1 MPPRILSRSQHTL
14 SRKQIDPDP
23 LRVLY
28 RLKSAG
34 FKGYLVGGGVR
45 DLLLDRRPKDFD
57 IGTDASPQQVKK
69 LFRNCFIIGRRFRLC
84 HVRFGM
90 KVVEVATF
98 RKKAEPEQGD
108 TIVRRDN
115 TFGTPEEDAFRRD
128 FTINALFY
136 DIADFSIIDY
146 TGGIEDLEAK
156 RVRVIGDPDE
166 RFREDPVRMMRAVA
180 IACRLGFRIDREGQE
195 AIRARRGE
203 IVKSSHVRILDEIYK
218 ILRQGA
224 ARPTFEQLY
233 ATGLLAYIFPEAHK
247 ALSRGETHLLDTL
260 GTLDEYRKRTGTELA
275 LSNAILIAHLLP
287 PLGIPLSSG
296 LRAAAR
302 KRPYVAADGP
312 RDFEGDPE
320 EPIREEPGEEQ
331 SDGTDVVA
339 EMVEL
344 DDDADLGHGP
354 DLAHGETAI
363 SLPFA
368 RRDIERL
375 SLLAAVGSKL
385 HRTDLPPNTERNLAR
400 KPYFE
405 EALLLS
411 EIHGL
416 EPEFLEHWRG
426 VTRLAPPV
434 AESANRE
441 VLVEGAPRREPV
453 PGAPAV
459 SGDGPDSPDPR
470 RFPRRRSRRRP
481 GRSRGPGG

>member
-1 MPPRILSRSQHTL
+1 MQPRILSRSQHTL

-28 RLKSAG
+28 RLRSSG
-34 FKGYLVGGGVR
+34 FKGFLVGGGVR
-45 DLLLDRRPKDFD
+45 DLLLGRKPKDFD

-84 HVRFGM
+84 HVRFGN

-98 RKKAEPEQGD
+98 RKKAEPEEGD
-108 TIVRRDN
+108 TIVKRDN

-136 DIADFSIIDY
+136 DIADFSIIDF

-180 IACRLGFRIDREGQE
+180 IACRLGFRVDREAQE

-218 ILRQGA
+218 ILRQGS
-224 ARPTFEQLY
+224 ARVTFEQLH

-247 ALSRGETHLLDTL
+247 ALSRGEVGLLDTL
-260 GTLDEYRKRTGTELA
+260 GTLDEYRNRTGSDAA

-296 LRAAAR
+296 LRATAR
-302 KRPYVAADGP
+302 RRPYVDVDGP
-312 RDFEGDPE
+312 RDFQEEIEEPPPE
-320 EPIREEPGEEQ
+320 EAPEGQVDE
-331 SDGTDVVA
+331 TDVVA

-344 DDDADLGHGP
+344 DEEADLGHSP
-354 DLAHGETAI
+354 NVAHGETPI

-375 SLLAAVGSKL
+375 GLLAAVGSKL
-385 HRTDLPPNTERNLAR
+385 HRIDLPPSTERNLSR
-400 KPYFE
+400 KLYFQ
-405 EALLLS
+405 EALLLA

-416 EPEFLEHWRG
+416 DPAVVEHWR
-426 VTRLAPPV
+426 VV
-434 AESANRE
+434 AAGAAAAGILENAVAGPESSPANERRP
-441 VLVEGAPRREPV
+441 GSPDAPRR
-453 PGAPAV
+453 PA
-459 SGDGPDSPDPR
+459 
-470 RFPRRRSRRRP
+470 RRRSRRRP
-481 GRSRGPGG
+481 GPPRGPVV

>member
-1 MPPRILSRSQHTL
+1 MQPRILARSQHTL

-28 RLKSAG
+28 RLRSSGYKA
-34 FKGYLVGGGVR
+34 YLVGGGVR
-45 DLLLDRRPKDFD
+45 DLLLGRKPKDFD

-84 HVRFGM
+84 HVRFGN

-98 RKKAEPEQGD
+98 RRKAEPEEGD
-108 TIVRRDN
+108 TIVKRDN

-128 FTINALFY
+128 FTINAMFY

-180 IACRLGFRIDREGQE
+180 IACRLGFRIDREAQE

-218 ILRQGA
+218 ILRQGS
-224 ARPTFEQLY
+224 ARATFEQLY
-233 ATGLLAYIFPEAHK
+233 TTGLLAYIFPEAHK
-247 ALSRGETHLLDTL
+247 ALSRGETGLLDTL
-260 GTLDEYRKRTGTELA
+260 ATLDEYRNRVGSDAA

-296 LRAAAR
+296 LRATAR
-302 KRPYVAADGP
+302 RRPFVDVDGP
-312 RDFEGDPE
+312 RDFQEEIE
-320 EPIREEPGEEQ
+320 EPLPDAVVESLEGQVDE
-331 SDGTDVVA
+331 TDVVA

-344 DDDADLGHGP
+344 DEEADLGHGP
-354 DLAHGETAI
+354 SMAHGETPI

-375 SLLAAVGSKL
+375 GLLAAVGSKL
-385 HRTDLPPNTERNLAR
+385 HRTDLPPNTERNLSR
-400 KPYFE
+400 KPYFQ
-405 EALLLS
+405 EALLLA

-416 EPEFLEHWRG
+416 EPEVVRHWREVAAG
-426 VTRLAPPV
+426 ATLEPAEAG
-434 AESANRE
+434 AESVPETGGSHPHPSRSTD
-441 VLVEGAPRREPV
+441 GPRRPV
-453 PGAPAV
+453 
-459 SGDGPDSPDPR
+459 
-470 RFPRRRSRRRP
+470 RRRGRRRP
-481 GRSRGPGG
+481 GRPKGPAV

>member
-1 MPPRILSRSQHTL
+1 MQPRILARSQHTL

-28 RLKSAG
+28 RLRSSG
-34 FKGYLVGGGVR
+34 FKAFLVGGGVR
-45 DLLLDRRPKDFD
+45 DLLLGRKPKDFD

-84 HVRFGM
+84 HVRFGN

-108 TIVRRDN
+108 TIVKRDN

-146 TGGIEDLEAK
+146 TGGIADLEAK

-180 IACRLGFRIDREGQE
+180 IACRLGFRVDREAQE

-218 ILRQGA
+218 ILRQGS
-224 ARPTFEQLY
+224 ARSTFEQLY
-233 ATGLLAYIFPEAHK
+233 ATGLLAYIFPEAHQ
-247 ALSRGETHLLDTL
+247 ALSRGENGLLDTL
-260 GTLDEYRKRTGTELA
+260 ATLDEYRNRVGSDA
-275 LSNAILIAHLLP
+275 SLSNAILIAHLLP

-296 LRAAAR
+296 LRATAR
-302 KRPYVAADGP
+302 KRPVVDDGP
-312 RDFEGDPE
+312 LDFQEEIE
-320 EPIREEPGEEQ
+320 EPRPDDEAESLEGQVDE
-331 SDGTDVVA
+331 TDVVA

-344 DDDADLGHGP
+344 DEEADLGHGP
-354 DLAHGETAI
+354 GVAHGETPI

-375 SLLAAVGSKL
+375 GLLAAVGSKL
-385 HRTDLPPNTERNLAR
+385 HRTDLPPATARNLSR
-400 KPYFE
+400 KPYFQ
-405 EALLLS
+405 EALLLA

-416 EPEFLEHWRG
+416 EPDLLQHWRE
-426 VTRLAPPV
+426 VAALAAMDAPGDGFESGPESTGPRSHPPRP
-434 AESANRE
+434 ND
-441 VLVEGAPRREPV
+441 GPRR
-453 PGAPAV
+453 PA
-459 SGDGPDSPDPR
+459 
-470 RFPRRRSRRRP
+470 RRRGRRRP
-481 GRSRGPGG
+481 GRFRGPAA

>member
-1 MPPRILSRSQHTL
+1 MPPRILSRAQHTL

-28 RLKSAG
+28 RLRSSG

-45 DLLLDRRPKDFD
+45 DLLLGRRPKDFD

-84 HVRFGM
+84 HVRFGN

-98 RKKAEPEQGD
+98 RRKAEPEEGD
-108 TIVRRDN
+108 TIVKRDN

-146 TGGIEDLEAK
+146 TGGIDDLEAR

-180 IACRLGFRIDREGQE
+180 IACRLGFQVDREAQE

-218 ILRQGA
+218 ILRQGW
-224 ARPTFEQLY
+224 ARSTFQQLY
-233 ATGLLAYIFPEAHK
+233 ETGLLAYIFPEAHK
-247 ALSRGETHLLDTL
+247 ALSRGETGLLETL
-260 GTLDEYRKRTGTELA
+260 GTLDEYRNRVGSDAA

-296 LRAAAR
+296 LRATAPR
-302 KRPYVAADGP
+302 RPLVDVDGP
-312 RDFEGDPE
+312 RDFQEEIEEPPPE
-320 EPIREEPGEEQ
+320 EALEGQIDE
-331 SDGTDVVA
+331 TDVVA

-344 DDDADLGHGP
+344 DEEADLGHGP
-354 DLAHGETAI
+354 SVAQGEAAI

-375 SLLAAVGSKL
+375 GLLAAVGSKL
-385 HRTDLPPNTERNLAR
+385 HRGDLPPAVERNLAR
-400 KPYFE
+400 KPYFQ
-405 EALLLS
+405 EALLLA

-416 EPEFLEHWRG
+416 EPPIVQHWR
-426 VTRLAPPV
+426 AV
-434 AESANRE
+434 AEAAARESVERGPVLPSEARGPSAPHPPRSTD
-441 VLVEGAPRREPV
+441 GPRR
-453 PGAPAV
+453 PA
-459 SGDGPDSPDPR
+459 R
-470 RFPRRRSRRRP
+470 RRRRP
-481 GRSRGPGG
+481 GRTRGPAV

>member
-1 MPPRILSRSQHTL
+1 MQPRILARSQHTL

-28 RLKSAG
+28 RLRSSG
-34 FKGYLVGGGVR
+34 FKGFLVGGGVR
-45 DLLLDRRPKDFD
+45 DLLLGRTPKDFD

-84 HVRFGM
+84 HVRFGP

-98 RKKAEPEQGD
+98 RKKAEPDEGD
-108 TIVRRDN
+108 TIVKRDN

-146 TGGIEDLEAK
+146 TGGIDDLEAK

-180 IACRLGFRIDREGQE
+180 IACRLGFRIDRDAQE

-218 ILRQGA
+218 ILRQGS
-224 ARPTFEQLY
+224 ARATFEQLH
-233 ATGLLAYIFPEAHK
+233 AMGLLAYIFPEAHK
-247 ALSRGETHLLDTL
+247 ALGRGDTGLLETL
-260 GTLDEYRKRTGTELA
+260 GTLDTYRNATPSDA
-275 LSNAILIAHLLP
+275 SLSNAILIAHLLP

-302 KRPYVAADGP
+302 KRPFVDVDGP

-320 EPIREEPGEEQ
+320 EAL
-331 SDGTDVVA
+331 SDEALEGQFDDTDVVA

-344 DDDADLGHGP
+344 DEEVDLLHHP
-354 DLAHGETAI
+354 VIARGEALI

-375 SLLAAVGSKL
+375 GLLAAVGSKL
-385 HRTDLPPNTERNLAR
+385 HRIDLPPGTEWNLAR
-400 KPYFE
+400 KPYFQ
-405 EALLLS
+405 EALLLA

-416 EPEFLEHWRG
+416 DTSTVEHWRAVRVKAAG
-426 VTRLAPPV
+426 
-434 AESANRE
+434 AEGQA
-441 VLVEGAPRREPV
+441 EGALDSTLKTAGPLPSTEVPQRPV
-453 PGAPAV
+453 
-459 SGDGPDSPDPR
+459 
-470 RFPRRRSRRRP
+470 RRRSRRRP
-481 GRSRGPGG
+481 GRPRGPAA

>member
-1 MPPRILSRSQHTL
+1 MQPRILSRSQHTL

-28 RLKSAG
+28 RLRSSG
-34 FKGYLVGGGVR
+34 FKGFLVGGGVR
-45 DLLLDRRPKDFD
+45 DLLLGRKPKDFD

-84 HVRFGM
+84 HVRFGP

-98 RKKAEPEQGD
+98 RKKAEPEEGD
-108 TIVRRDN
+108 TIVKRDN

-146 TGGIEDLEAK
+146 TGGIADLEAK

-180 IACRLGFRIDREGQE
+180 IACRLGFRIDREAQE

-218 ILRQGA
+218 ILRQGS
-224 ARPTFEQLY
+224 ARATFEQLY

-247 ALSRGETHLLDTL
+247 ALSRGESDLLTTL
-260 GTLDEYRKRTGTELA
+260 GTLDEYRNRTGSDAA

-296 LRAAAR
+296 LRATAR
-302 KRPYVAADGP
+302 KRPYVDVDGP
-312 RDFEGDPE
+312 RDFVLDPD
-320 EPIREEPGEEQ
+320 EPLPEEPGEAQ
-331 SDGTDVVA
+331 LDGTDVVA

-344 DDDADLGHGP
+344 DDEVDLGHGP
-354 DLAHGETAI
+354 SMGRGEAAI

-375 SLLAAVGSKL
+375 GLLAAVGSKL
-385 HRTDLPPNTERNLAR
+385 HRTDLAPNTERNLSR
-400 KPYFE
+400 KPYLE
-405 EALLLS
+405 EALLLAQ
-411 EIHGL
+411 IHGL
-416 EPEFLEHWRG
+416 DPEIVARWRA
-426 VTRLAPPV
+426 VAQAPVDTASDDVAGEGTGLRVPEGPV
-434 AESANRE
+434 RGQSTES
-441 VLVEGAPRREPV
+441 RRPQ
-453 PGAPAV
+453 
-459 SGDGPDSPDPR
+459 
-470 RFPRRRSRRRP
+470 RRRGRRRP
-481 GRSRGPGG
+481 GRPRGPAA

>member
-1 MPPRILSRSQHTL
+1 MQPRILSRSQHTL

-28 RLKSAG
+28 RLRSSG
-34 FKGYLVGGGVR
+34 FKAFLVGGGVR
-45 DLLLDRRPKDFD
+45 DLLLGRKPKDFD

-84 HVRFGM
+84 HVRVGN

-98 RKKAEPEQGD
+98 RRKAEPEEGD
-108 TIVRRDN
+108 TIVKRDN

-128 FTINALFY
+128 FTINAMFY

-146 TGGIEDLEAK
+146 TGGIDDLEAK

-180 IACRLGFRIDREGQE
+180 IACRLGFRIDREAQE
-195 AIRARRGE
+195 ALRARRGE

-218 ILRQGA
+218 ILRQGS
-224 ARPTFEQLY
+224 ARSTFEQLY

-247 ALSRGETHLLDTL
+247 ALSRDETGLLDTL
-260 GTLDEYRKRTGTELA
+260 STLDEYRNRIGSDGA

-296 LRAAAR
+296 LRATAR
-302 KRPYVAADGP
+302 RRPSVDIDGP
-312 RDFEGDPE
+312 RDFQEEIE
-320 EPIREEPGEEQ
+320 EPLTEEALDVQVDE
-331 SDGTDVVA
+331 TDVVA

-344 DDDADLGHGP
+344 DEEVDLGHGP
-354 DLAHGETAI
+354 SVPHGEAAI

-375 SLLAAVGSKL
+375 GLLAAVGSKL
-385 HRTDLPPNTERNLAR
+385 HRTELPANTARNLSR

-405 EALLLS
+405 EALLLA

-416 EPEFLEHWRG
+416 EPEIVQHWR
-426 VTRLAPPV
+426 TV
-434 AESANRE
+434 AEGA
-441 VLVEGAPRREPV
+441 LAEGPGEGPAESTQPDGASPHPPRTSDGPRRPV
-453 PGAPAV
+453 
-459 SGDGPDSPDPR
+459 
-470 RFPRRRSRRRP
+470 RRRRRRP
-481 GRSRGPGG
+481 GRPRGPAA

>member
-1 MPPRILSRSQHTL
+1 MQPRILARSQHTL

-28 RLKSAG
+28 RLRSSG
-34 FKGYLVGGGVR
+34 FKAYLVGGGVR
-45 DLLLDRRPKDFD
+45 DLLLGRRPKDFD

-84 HVRFGM
+84 HVRFGN

-108 TIVRRDN
+108 TIVKRDN

-146 TGGIEDLEAK
+146 TGGIADLEAK

-180 IACRLGFRIDREGQE
+180 IACRLGFRVDREAQE

-218 ILRQGA
+218 ILRQGS
-224 ARPTFEQLY
+224 ARSTFEQLH
-233 ATGLLAYIFPEAHK
+233 ATGLLAYIFPEAHA
-247 ALSRGETHLLDTL
+247 ALSRGETGLLDTL
-260 GTLDEYRKRTGTELA
+260 ATLDDYRNRVGSDAA

-296 LRAAAR
+296 LRATSR
-302 KRPYVAADGP
+302 RRPFVDIDGP
-312 RDFEGDPE
+312 RDFQEEIE
-320 EPIREEPGEEQ
+320 EPLPDAAVESLEVQVDE
-331 SDGTDVVA
+331 TDVVA

-344 DDDADLGHGP
+344 DEEADLGHGP
-354 DLAHGETAI
+354 GVAHGETPI

-375 SLLAAVGSKL
+375 GLLAAVGSKL
-385 HRTDLPPNTERNLAR
+385 HRTDLPPASERNLAR
-400 KPYFE
+400 KPYFQ
-405 EALLLS
+405 EALLLA

-416 EPEFLEHWRG
+416 D
-426 VTRLAPPV
+426 
-434 AESANRE
+434 AEIVGRWRE
-441 VLVEGAPRREPV
+441 VASGAGLENPESEAGGASEPGAVRSHPPRSTDGPRRPARRRGRRRAGG
-453 PGAPAV
+453 PRGPAV
-459 SGDGPDSPDPR
+459 
-470 RFPRRRSRRRP
+470 
-481 GRSRGPGG
+481 

>member
-1 MPPRILSRSQHTL
+1 MQPRILARSQHTL

-28 RLKSAG
+28 RLRSSG
-34 FKGYLVGGGVR
+34 FKAFLVGGGVR
-45 DLLLDRRPKDFD
+45 DLLLSRKPKDFD

-84 HVRFGM
+84 HVRFGN

-98 RKKAEPEQGD
+98 RRKAEPEEGD
-108 TIVRRDN
+108 TIVKRDN

-128 FTINALFY
+128 FTINAMFY

-180 IACRLGFRIDREGQE
+180 IACRLGFRVDREAQE

-218 ILRQGA
+218 VLRQGS
-224 ARPTFEQLY
+224 ARSTFEQLY

-247 ALSRGETHLLDTL
+247 ALSRGETGLLDTL
-260 GTLDEYRKRTGTELA
+260 GTLDEYRNRVGSDAA

-296 LRAAAR
+296 LRATAR
-302 KRPYVAADGP
+302 RRPFVDVDGP
-312 RDFEGDPE
+312 RDFQEEIE
-320 EPIREEPGEEQ
+320 EPLPDAAVAGLEGQVDE
-331 SDGTDVVA
+331 TDVVA

-344 DDDADLGHGP
+344 DEEADLGHGP
-354 DLAHGETAI
+354 SVVHGETPI

-375 SLLAAVGSKL
+375 GLLAAVGSKL
-385 HRTDLPPNTERNLAR
+385 HRRDLAPNTERNLSR

-405 EALLLS
+405 EALLLA

-416 EPEFLEHWRG
+416 EPEIVQHWREAAKG
-426 VTRLAPPV
+426 A
-434 AESANRE
+434 ADSAQA
-441 VLVEGAPRREPV
+441 EGAPASEDARPHPPRSTDGARRPV
-453 PGAPAV
+453 
-459 SGDGPDSPDPR
+459 
-470 RFPRRRSRRRP
+470 RRRGRRRP
-481 GRSRGPGG
+481 GRPKGPAV

>member
-1 MPPRILSRSQHTL
+1 MQPRILARSQHTL

-28 RLKSAG
+28 RLRSSG
-34 FKGYLVGGGVR
+34 FKAFLVGGGVR
-45 DLLLDRRPKDFD
+45 DLLLGRKPKDFD

-84 HVRFGM
+84 HVRFGN

-98 RKKAEPEQGD
+98 RRKAEPEEGD
-108 TIVRRDN
+108 TIVKRDN

-128 FTINALFY
+128 FTINAMFY

-146 TGGIEDLEAK
+146 TGGIEDLEAR

-180 IACRLGFRIDREGQE
+180 IACRLGFRVDREAQE

-218 ILRQGA
+218 ILRQGS
-224 ARPTFEQLY
+224 ARSTFEQLY

-247 ALSRGETHLLDTL
+247 ALSRGETGLLDTL
-260 GTLDEYRKRTGTELA
+260 GTLDEYRNRVGSDAA

-296 LRAAAR
+296 LRATAR
-302 KRPYVAADGP
+302 RRPFVDVDGP
-312 RDFEGDPE
+312 RDFQEEIE
-320 EPIREEPGEEQ
+320 EPLPDAAVASLEGQLDE
-331 SDGTDVVA
+331 TDVVA

-344 DDDADLGHGP
+344 DEEADLGHGP
-354 DLAHGETAI
+354 SVAHGETPI

-375 SLLAAVGSKL
+375 GLLAAVGSKL
-385 HRTDLPPNTERNLAR
+385 HRTDLPPNTERNLSR
-400 KPYFE
+400 KPYFQ
-405 EALLLS
+405 EALLLA

-416 EPEFLEHWRG
+416 EPEIVQHWREAAAG
-426 VTRLAPPV
+426 AA
-434 AESANRE
+434 AEPADSG
-441 VLVEGAPRREPV
+441 GAPESEAARPHPPR
-453 PGAPAV
+453 
-459 SGDGPDSPDPR
+459 STDGPR
-470 RFPRRRSRRRP
+470 RPVRRRGRRRP
-481 GRSRGPGG
+481 GRPKGPPV

>member
-1 MPPRILSRSQHTL
+1 MQPRILSRSQHTL

-28 RLKSAG
+28 RLRSSG
-34 FKGYLVGGGVR
+34 FKGFLVGGGVR
-45 DLLLDRRPKDFD
+45 DLLLGRRPKDFD

-84 HVRFGM
+84 HVRFGP

-98 RKKAEPEQGD
+98 RKKAKPDEGD
-108 TIVRRDN
+108 TIVKRDN

-136 DIADFSIIDY
+136 DIADFSIIDF
-146 TGGIEDLEAK
+146 TGGIDDLEAK

-180 IACRLGFRIDREGQE
+180 IACRLGFRLDREAQE
-195 AIRARRGE
+195 ALRARRGE

-218 ILRQGA
+218 ILRQGS
-224 ARPTFEQLY
+224 ARATFEQLY

-247 ALSRGETHLLDTL
+247 ALSLGDTGLLDTL
-260 GTLDEYRKRTGTELA
+260 GTLDEYRNRTGTDA
-275 LSNAILIAHLLP
+275 FLSNAILIAHLLP

-296 LRAAAR
+296 LRATAR
-302 KRPYVAADGP
+302 RRPYADVDGP

-320 EPIREEPGEEQ
+320 EPRPEEPGEGQVDE
-331 SDGTDVVA
+331 TDVVA

-344 DDDADLGHGP
+344 DEEADLGHGP
-354 DLAHGETAI
+354 SVARGETPI

-375 SLLAAVGSKL
+375 GLLAAVGSKL
-385 HRTDLPPNTERNLAR
+385 HRTDLPPLTERNLSR
-400 KPYFE
+400 KPYFQ
-405 EALLLS
+405 EALLLAG
-411 EIHGL
+411 IHGL
-416 EPEFLEHWRG
+416 QTEIVEHWRDVAARALAEGPEEG
-426 VTRLAPPV
+426 VRAAPSGAHSENSLPG
-434 AESANRE
+434 S
-441 VLVEGAPRREPV
+441 EGAPRRPV
-453 PGAPAV
+453 K
-459 SGDGPDSPDPR
+459 R
-470 RFPRRRSRRRP
+470 RGRRRP
-481 GRSRGPGG
+481 ARSRGPLV

>member
-1 MPPRILSRSQHTL
+1 MQPRILARSQHTL

-28 RLKSAG
+28 RLRSSG
-34 FKGYLVGGGVR
+34 FKAFLVGGGVR
-45 DLLLDRRPKDFD
+45 DLLLDRKPKDFD

-84 HVRFGM
+84 HVRFGN

-98 RKKAEPEQGD
+98 RRKAEPEEGD
-108 TIVRRDN
+108 TIVKRDN
-115 TFGTPEEDAFRRD
+115 TFGTPEQDAFRRD
-128 FTINALFY
+128 FTINAMFY

-180 IACRLGFRIDREGQE
+180 IACRLGFRIDREAQE

-218 ILRQGA
+218 ILRQGS
-224 ARPTFEQLY
+224 ARATFEQLY
-233 ATGLLAYIFPEAHK
+233 AMGLLAYIFPEAHK
-247 ALSRGETHLLDTL
+247 ALSRGETGLLETL
-260 GTLDEYRKRTGTELA
+260 ATLDEYRNRTESDA
-275 LSNAILIAHLLP
+275 SLSNAILIAHLLP

-296 LRAAAR
+296 LRATAR
-302 KRPYVAADGP
+302 KRPYVDVDGP
-312 RDFEGDPE
+312 RDFQEEPE
-320 EPIREEPGEEQ
+320 EPLPEEAL
-331 SDGTDVVA
+331 DGQVDETDVVA

-344 DDDADLGHGP
+344 DEEADLGHGAQMP
-354 DLAHGETAI
+354 HGETPI

-375 SLLAAVGSKL
+375 GLLAAVGSKL
-385 HRTDLPPNTERNLAR
+385 HRVDLPPNSERNLAR
-400 KPYFE
+400 KPYFQ
-405 EALLLS
+405 EALLLA

-416 EPEFLEHWRG
+416 DPEVVAHWRA
-426 VTRLAPPV
+426 VEVEAPLSGGGEPLSGPETPQGPRHER
-434 AESANRE
+434 AAGAPE
-441 VLVEGAPRREPV
+441 APRRPV
-453 PGAPAV
+453 
-459 SGDGPDSPDPR
+459 
-470 RFPRRRSRRRP
+470 RRRGRRRP
-481 GRSRGPGG
+481 GRPRGPAV

>member
-1 MPPRILSRSQHTL
+1 MQPRILSRAQHTL

-28 RLKSAG
+28 RLRSSG
-34 FKGYLVGGGVR
+34 FKAYLVGGGVR
-45 DLLLDRRPKDFD
+45 DLLLGRRPKDFD

-84 HVRFGM
+84 HVRFGN

-98 RKKAEPEQGD
+98 RRKAEPEEGD

-146 TGGIEDLEAK
+146 TGGIDDLEAK
-156 RVRVIGDPDE
+156 RVRAIGDPDE

-180 IACRLGFRIDREGQE
+180 IACRLGFQVDREAQE

-218 ILRQGA
+218 ILRQGS
-224 ARPTFEQLY
+224 ARATFEQLY

-247 ALSRGETHLLDTL
+247 ALSRGETGLLETL
-260 GTLDEYRKRTGTELA
+260 GKLDEYRNRVGLDGI

-296 LRAAAR
+296 LRATARRRPAA
-302 KRPYVAADGP
+302 VDIEGP
-312 RDFEGDPE
+312 RDFQEEIEEPLPE
-320 EPIREEPGEEQ
+320 EAVQAQVDE
-331 SDGTDVVA
+331 TDVVA

-344 DDDADLGHGP
+344 DEEADLGHGP
-354 DLAHGETAI
+354 SMAQGETAI

-375 SLLAAVGSKL
+375 GLLAAVGSKL
-385 HRTDLPPNTERNLAR
+385 HRIDLHAHAARNLAR
-400 KPYFE
+400 KPYFQ
-405 EALLLS
+405 EALLLA

-416 EPEFLEHWRG
+416 EAEIVQHWR
-426 VTRLAPPV
+426 TV
-434 AESANRE
+434 AENAAAERPDPDSEAAGDRGSAPHPPRPTD
-441 VLVEGAPRREPV
+441 GPRRAPRRR
-453 PGAPAV
+453 G
-459 SGDGPDSPDPR
+459 
-470 RFPRRRSRRRP
+470 RRRP
-481 GRSRGPGG
+481 RPRGPAA

>member
-1 MPPRILSRSQHTL
+1 MQPRILARSQHTL

-28 RLKSAG
+28 RLRSSG
-34 FKGYLVGGGVR
+34 FKGFLVGGGVR
-45 DLLLDRRPKDFD
+45 DLLLGRKPKDFD

-84 HVRFGM
+84 HVRFGN

-98 RKKAEPEQGD
+98 RRKAEPEEGD
-108 TIVRRDN
+108 TIVKRDN
-115 TFGTPEEDAFRRD
+115 TFGTPEQDAFRRD

-146 TGGIEDLEAK
+146 TGGIDDLEAK

-180 IACRLGFRIDREGQE
+180 IACRLGFRVDREAQE

-218 ILRQGA
+218 ILRQGS
-224 ARPTFEQLY
+224 ARDTFEQLY
-233 ATGLLAYIFPEAHK
+233 ATGLLAYIFPEAHQ
-247 ALSRGETHLLDTL
+247 ALSRGETGLLETL
-260 GTLDEYRKRTGTELA
+260 GTLDEYRNRVGSDA
-275 LSNAILIAHLLP
+275 SLSNAILIAHLLP

-296 LRAAAR
+296 LRATAR
-302 KRPYVAADGP
+302 RRPFVDVDGP
-312 RDFEGDPE
+312 RDFQEEIEEPLPE
-320 EPIREEPGEEQ
+320 EALEGQIDE
-331 SDGTDVVA
+331 TDVVA

-344 DDDADLGHGP
+344 DEEADLGHGP
-354 DLAHGETAI
+354 GVAHGESPI

-375 SLLAAVGSKL
+375 GLLAAVGSKL
-385 HRTDLPPNTERNLAR
+385 HRTDLPPATERNLSR
-400 KPYFE
+400 KPYFA
-405 EALLLS
+405 EALLLA

-416 EPEFLEHWRG
+416 EAGVVEHWRS
-426 VTRLAPPV
+426 V
-434 AESANRE
+434 AEKASGEGSDERP
-441 VLVEGAPRREPV
+441 EGASEVGGGPRGPAPGSVDGPRR
-453 PGAPAV
+453 PA
-459 SGDGPDSPDPR
+459 
-470 RFPRRRSRRRP
+470 RRRGRRRP
-481 GRSRGPGG
+481 GRPKGPAAQ

>member
-1 MPPRILSRSQHTL
+1 MQPRILARSQHTL

-28 RLKSAG
+28 RLRSSG
-34 FKGYLVGGGVR
+34 FKAFLVGGGVR
-45 DLLLDRRPKDFD
+45 DLLLGRKPKDFD

-84 HVRFGM
+84 HVRFGN

-108 TIVRRDN
+108 TIVKRDN

-136 DIADFSIIDY
+136 DIADFSIIDF
-146 TGGIEDLEAK
+146 TGGIADLEAK

-180 IACRLGFRIDREGQE
+180 IACRLGFRIDREAQE

-218 ILRQGA
+218 ILRQGS
-224 ARPTFEQLY
+224 ARSTFEQLY

-247 ALSRGETHLLDTL
+247 ALSRDETGLLDTL
-260 GTLDEYRKRTGTELA
+260 STLDEYRNRVGTDAA

-296 LRAAAR
+296 LRATAR
-302 KRPYVAADGP
+302 KRPVVDLDGP
-312 RDFEGDPE
+312 RDFQEEIE
-320 EPIREEPGEEQ
+320 EPLPEGALEGQVDE
-331 SDGTDVVA
+331 TDVVA

-344 DDDADLGHGP
+344 DEEADLGHGP
-354 DLAHGETAI
+354 SVAHGETPI

-375 SLLAAVGSKL
+375 GLLAAVGSKL
-385 HRTDLPPNTERNLAR
+385 HRTDLPPATERNLSR
-400 KPYFE
+400 KPYFQ
-405 EALLLS
+405 EALLLA

-416 EPEFLEHWRG
+416 DQEVVQHWRE
-426 VTRLAPPV
+426 VAAAAAVDAPE
-434 AESANRE
+434 A
-441 VLVEGAPRREPV
+441 VLDGAPEP
-453 PGAPAV
+453 
-459 SGDGPDSPDPR
+459 SGTRAHPPRSADGPR
-470 RFPRRRSRRRP
+470 RPVRRRGRRRP
-481 GRSRGPGG
+481 GRPRGPAV

>member
-1 MPPRILSRSQHTL
+1 MQPRILARSQHTL

-28 RLKSAG
+28 RLRSSG
-34 FKGYLVGGGVR
+34 FKAYLVGGGVR
-45 DLLLDRRPKDFD
+45 DLLLGRKPKDFD

-84 HVRFGM
+84 HVRFGN

-98 RKKAEPEQGD
+98 RRKAEPEEGD
-108 TIVRRDN
+108 TIVKRDN

-128 FTINALFY
+128 FTINAMFY

-180 IACRLGFRIDREGQE
+180 IACRLGFRVDREAQE

-218 ILRQGA
+218 VLRQGS
-224 ARPTFEQLY
+224 ARSTFEQLY

-247 ALSRGETHLLDTL
+247 ALSRGETGLLDTL
-260 GTLDEYRKRTGTELA
+260 ATLDEYRNRVGSDAA

-296 LRAAAR
+296 LRATAR
-302 KRPYVAADGP
+302 RRPFVDVDGP
-312 RDFEGDPE
+312 RDFQEEIE
-320 EPIREEPGEEQ
+320 EPLPDAAVASLEGQLDE
-331 SDGTDVVA
+331 TDVVA

-344 DDDADLGHGP
+344 DEEADLGHGP
-354 DLAHGETAI
+354 SVVRGETAI

-375 SLLAAVGSKL
+375 GLLAAVGSKL
-385 HRTDLPPNTERNLAR
+385 HRTDLPPGTERNLSR
-400 KPYFE
+400 KPYFQ
-405 EALLLS
+405 EALLLA

-416 EPEFLEHWRG
+416 GAEIVQHWREAAVG
-426 VTRLAPPV
+426 AT
-434 AESANRE
+434 
-441 VLVEGAPRREPV
+441 VEGDDRAPESGPLSPHPPRSTDGPRR
-453 PGAPAV
+453 PA
-459 SGDGPDSPDPR
+459 
-470 RFPRRRSRRRP
+470 RRRGRRRP
-481 GRSRGPGG
+481 GPRGPAV

>member
-1 MPPRILSRSQHTL
+1 MQPRILARSQHTL

-28 RLKSAG
+28 RLRSSG
-34 FKGYLVGGGVR
+34 FKAFLVGGGVR
-45 DLLLDRRPKDFD
+45 DLLLGRKPKDFD

-84 HVRFGM
+84 HVRFGN

-98 RKKAEPEQGD
+98 RRKAEPEEGD
-108 TIVRRDN
+108 TIVKRDN

-128 FTINALFY
+128 FTINAMFY

-146 TGGIEDLEAK
+146 TGGIEDLEAR

-180 IACRLGFRIDREGQE
+180 IACRLGFRIDREAQE

-218 ILRQGA
+218 ILRQGSA
-224 ARPTFEQLY
+224 KATFEQLY
-233 ATGLLAYIFPEAHK
+233 ATGLLAYIFPEAHQ
-247 ALSRGETHLLDTL
+247 ALSRGETGLLDTL
-260 GTLDEYRKRTGTELA
+260 GTLDEYRNRVGSDAA

-296 LRAAAR
+296 LRATAR
-302 KRPYVAADGP
+302 RRPFVDIDGP
-312 RDFEGDPE
+312 RDFQEEIEEPVPE
-320 EPIREEPGEEQ
+320 EALEGQIDE
-331 SDGTDVVA
+331 TDVVA

-344 DDDADLGHGP
+344 DEEVDLGHG
-354 DLAHGETAI
+354 ATVAQGAAAI

-375 SLLAAVGSKL
+375 GLLAAVGSKL
-385 HRTDLPPNTERNLAR
+385 HRTDLPPNTERNLSR
-400 KPYFE
+400 KPYFQ
-405 EALLLS
+405 EALLLA

-416 EPEFLEHWRG
+416 EPPIVQHWR
-426 VTRLAPPV
+426 TV
-434 AESANRE
+434 AESAATE
-441 VLVEGAPRREPV
+441 VVDQGPTAAPDS
-453 PGAPAV
+453 GAPAPRPPR
-459 SGDGPDSPDPR
+459 STDGPR
-470 RFPRRRSRRRP
+470 RPARRRRRP
-481 GRSRGPGG
+481 GRPRGPVA

>member
-1 MPPRILSRSQHTL
+1 MQPRILSRSQHTL

-28 RLKSAG
+28 RLKSSG
-34 FKGYLVGGGVR
+34 FKGFLVGGGVR
-45 DLLLDRRPKDFD
+45 DLLLGRKPKDFD

-84 HVRFGM
+84 HVRFGP

-98 RKKAEPEQGD
+98 RKKAEPEVGD

-146 TGGIEDLEAK
+146 TGGIDDLEAK

-180 IACRLGFRIDREGQE
+180 IACRLGFRIDREAQE

-218 ILRQGA
+218 ILRQGS
-224 ARPTFEQLY
+224 ARATFEQLH
-233 ATGLLAYIFPEAHK
+233 AMGLLAYIFPEAHQ
-247 ALSRGETHLLDTL
+247 ALSRGDTGLLDTL
-260 GTLDEYRKRTGTELA
+260 GALDAYRNRAGSDA
-275 LSNAILIAHLLP
+275 DISNAILIAHLLP

-296 LRAAAR
+296 LRATAR
-302 KRPYVAADGP
+302 KRPYVDIDGP

-320 EPIREEPGEEQ
+320 EPIPEEALEGQ
-331 SDGTDVVA
+331 IDQTDVVA

-344 DDDADLGHGP
+344 DEEADLGHGP
-354 DLAHGETAI
+354 GAARGDALI

-375 SLLAAVGSKL
+375 GLLAAVGSKL
-385 HRTDLPPNTERNLAR
+385 HRTDLPPNTERNLSR
-400 KPYFE
+400 KPYFK
-405 EALLLS
+405 EALLLA

-416 EPEFLEHWRG
+416 EPEIVQHWRG
-426 VTRLAPPV
+426 VVTNSAEDLPGEASGPEPGVGSGPLAPPPLPGTA
-434 AESANRE
+434 AE
-441 VLVEGAPRREPV
+441 PRRPV
-453 PGAPAV
+453 
-459 SGDGPDSPDPR
+459 
-470 RFPRRRSRRRP
+470 RRRNRRRP
-481 GRSRGPGG
+481 GRPRGPVA

>member
-1 MPPRILSRSQHTL
+1 MQPRILARSQHTL

-28 RLKSAG
+28 RLKSSG
-34 FKGYLVGGGVR
+34 FKGFLVGGGVR
-45 DLLLDRRPKDFD
+45 DLLLGRRPKDFD

-84 HVRFGM
+84 HVRFGQ

-98 RKKAEPEQGD
+98 RKKAQPEVGD
-108 TIVRRDN
+108 TIVKRDN

-180 IACRLGFRIDREGQE
+180 IASRLGFRIDREAQE

-218 ILRQGA
+218 ILRQGS
-224 ARPTFEQLY
+224 ARVTFEQLQ
-233 ATGLLAYIFPEAHK
+233 AHGLLAYIFPEAHK
-247 ALSRGETHLLDTL
+247 ALRNGETGLLDTL
-260 GTLDEYRKRTGTELA
+260 GVLDGYRNRIGSDA
-275 LSNAILIAHLLP
+275 NLSNAILIAHLLP

-296 LRAAAR
+296 LRATAR
-302 KRPYVAADGP
+302 RRPFVEVDGP

-320 EPIREEPGEEQ
+320 EPPPEEA
-331 SDGTDVVA
+331 SDAQIDETDVVA

-344 DDDADLGHGP
+344 DEGADLGHGP
-354 DLAHGETAI
+354 NVSHGETPI

-375 SLLAAVGSKL
+375 GLLAAVGSKL
-385 HRTDLPPNTERNLAR
+385 HRTDLPPSNERNLSR
-400 KPYFE
+400 KPYFQ
-405 EALLLS
+405 EALLLAG
-411 EIHGL
+411 IHGL
-416 EPEFLEHWRG
+416 EPALVEHWREVAAEPPG
-426 VTRLAPPV
+426 GEDDRTAPEP
-434 AESANRE
+434 SGPSR
-441 VLVEGAPRREPV
+441 GGPPKPGGTPRRPV
-453 PGAPAV
+453 
-459 SGDGPDSPDPR
+459 
-470 RFPRRRSRRRP
+470 RRRTRRRP
-481 GRSRGPGG
+481 GRPRGPQSS

>member
-1 MPPRILSRSQHTL
+1 MQPRILARSQHTL

-34 FKGYLVGGGVR
+34 FKGFLVGGGVR

-98 RKKAEPEQGD
+98 RKKAEPEVGD
-108 TIVRRDN
+108 TIVKRDN

-180 IACRLGFRIDREGQE
+180 IASRLGFRIDRDAQE

-218 ILRQGA
+218 ILRQGS
-224 ARPTFEQLY
+224 ARATFEQLQ
-233 ATGLLAYIFPEAHK
+233 AHGLLAYIFPEAHK
-247 ALSRGETHLLDTL
+247 ALRNGENGLLETL
-260 GTLDEYRKRTGTELA
+260 TILDEYRNRTGSDTT

-296 LRAAAR
+296 LRATPR
-302 KRPYVAADGP
+302 RRRPFVDEDGP

-320 EPIREEPGEEQ
+320 EPMPEEP
-331 SDGTDVVA
+331 SDAQVDETDVVA

-344 DDDADLGHGP
+344 DEEADLGHGP
-354 DLAHGETAI
+354 NVSHGETPI

-375 SLLAAVGSKL
+375 GLLAAVGSKL

-400 KPYFE
+400 KPYFQ
-405 EALLLS
+405 EALLLA

-416 EPEFLEHWRG
+416 EPDIVQHWRD
-426 VTRLAPPV
+426 V
-434 AESANRE
+434 AAAAVGGSDDVSAE
-441 VLVEGAPRREPV
+441 EPSGSSPDAAPRPEGQRT
-453 PGAPAV
+453 PA
-459 SGDGPDSPDPR
+459 
-470 RFPRRRSRRRP
+470 RRRGRRRP
-481 GRSRGPGG
+481 GRPRGPRPA

>member
-1 MPPRILSRSQHTL
+1 MQPRILARSQHTL

-28 RLKSAG
+28 RLRSSG
-34 FKGYLVGGGVR
+34 FKAYLVGGGVR
-45 DLLLDRRPKDFD
+45 DLLLGRKPKDFD

-84 HVRFGM
+84 HVRFGN

-108 TIVRRDN
+108 TIVKRDN
-115 TFGTPEEDAFRRD
+115 TFGTPQEDAFRRD

-146 TGGIEDLEAK
+146 TGGIADLEAMN
-156 RVRVIGDPDE
+156 VRVIGDPDE

-180 IACRLGFRIDREGQE
+180 IACRLKFHIDPETQE

-218 ILRQGA
+218 ILRQGS
-224 ARPTFEQLY
+224 ARSTFEQLY

-247 ALSRGETHLLDTL
+247 AMSRGESGLLDTL
-260 GTLDEYRKRTGTELA
+260 GTLDEYRLRVGTDAA

-296 LRAAAR
+296 LRATPR
-302 KRPYVAADGP
+302 KRPAVDIDGP
-312 RDFEGDPE
+312 RDFQEEIE
-320 EPIREEPGEEQ
+320 EPLPDAAVEGLEAQLDE
-331 SDGTDVVA
+331 TDVVA

-344 DDDADLGHGP
+344 EEETDLGHGP
-354 DLAHGETAI
+354 SVARGETPI

-375 SLLAAVGSKL
+375 GLLAAVGSKL
-385 HRTDLPPNTERNLAR
+385 HRTDLPHPVARNLAR
-400 KPYFE
+400 KPYFN
-405 EALLLS
+405 EALLLA

-416 EPEFLEHWRG
+416 DPDVLGHWRD
-426 VTRLAPPV
+426 VASAASQEPP
-434 AESANRE
+434 ESFAGASESTGPRSHPPRSPD
-441 VLVEGAPRREPV
+441 APRR
-453 PGAPAV
+453 PA
-459 SGDGPDSPDPR
+459 
-470 RFPRRRSRRRP
+470 RRRGRRRP
-481 GRSRGPGG
+481 GRPRGPAA

>member
-1 MPPRILSRSQHTL
+1 MQPRILSRSQHTL

-28 RLKSAG
+28 RLRSSG
-34 FKGYLVGGGVR
+34 FKGFLVGGGVR
-45 DLLLDRRPKDFD
+45 DLLLGRKPKDFD

-84 HVRFGM
+84 HVRFGN

-98 RKKAEPEQGD
+98 RRKAEPEEGD
-108 TIVRRDN
+108 TIVKRDN
-115 TFGTPEEDAFRRD
+115 TFGTPEQDAFRRD

-146 TGGIEDLEAK
+146 TGGIDDLEAK

-180 IACRLGFRIDREGQE
+180 IACRLGFRIDREAQE

-218 ILRQGA
+218 ILRQGS
-224 ARPTFEQLY
+224 ARATFEQLY

-247 ALSRGETHLLDTL
+247 ALSRGEGGLLETL
-260 GTLDEYRKRTGTELA
+260 STLDEYRNRIGSDAA

-296 LRAAAR
+296 LRATAR
-302 KRPYVAADGP
+302 KRPFVDVDGP
-312 RDFEGDPE
+312 RDFQEDPE
-320 EPIREEPGEEQ
+320 ELPEEAMEGQADE
-331 SDGTDVVA
+331 TDVVA

-344 DDDADLGHGP
+344 DEDADFGHGP
-354 DLAHGETAI
+354 SVAHGETPI

-375 SLLAAVGSKL
+375 GLLAAVGSKL
-385 HRTDLPPNTERNLAR
+385 HRTDLPQNTERNLAR

-405 EALLLS
+405 EALLLA

-416 EPEFLEHWRG
+416 EPEVVEHWRG
-426 VTRLAPPV
+426 VSPGAS
-434 AESANRE
+434 AEE
-441 VLVEGAPRREPV
+441 IPGPTGAP
-453 PGAPAV
+453 GADLGQSR
-459 SGDGPDSPDPR
+459 SGAGASPDGPRRPPR
-470 RFPRRRSRRRP
+470 RRRRP
-481 GRSRGPGG
+481 GRARGSVA

>member
-1 MPPRILSRSQHTL
+1 MQPRILARSQHTL

-28 RLKSAG
+28 RLRSSG
-34 FKGYLVGGGVR
+34 FKAFLVGGGVR
-45 DLLLDRRPKDFD
+45 DLLLGRKPKDFD

-84 HVRFGM
+84 HVRFGN

-98 RKKAEPEQGD
+98 RRKAEPEEGD
-108 TIVRRDN
+108 TIVKRDN

-128 FTINALFY
+128 FTINAMFY

-180 IACRLGFRIDREGQE
+180 IACRLGFRIDREAQE

-218 ILRQGA
+218 ILRQGS
-224 ARPTFEQLY
+224 ARATFEQLY

-247 ALSRGETHLLDTL
+247 ALSHGETGLLDTL
-260 GTLDEYRKRTGTELA
+260 GTLDEYRNRIGSDAA

-296 LRAAAR
+296 LRATAR
-302 KRPYVAADGP
+302 RRPFVDVDGP
-312 RDFEGDPE
+312 RDFQEEIE
-320 EPIREEPGEEQ
+320 EPLPEAALEGQIDE
-331 SDGTDVVA
+331 TDVVA

-344 DDDADLGHGP
+344 DEEVDLGHGP
-354 DLAHGETAI
+354 SVAHGETPI

-375 SLLAAVGSKL
+375 GLLAAVGSKL
-385 HRTDLPPNTERNLAR
+385 HRTDLPPNTERNLSR
-400 KPYFE
+400 KPYFQ
-405 EALLLS
+405 EALLLA

-416 EPEFLEHWRG
+416 DAEVVEHWRE
-426 VTRLAPPV
+426 V
-434 AESANRE
+434 AAGAMVESAD
-441 VLVEGAPRREPV
+441 GAALSAPEPGARGPHPPRSTDGPRRPV
-453 PGAPAV
+453 
-459 SGDGPDSPDPR
+459 
-470 RFPRRRSRRRP
+470 RRRGRRRP
-481 GRSRGPGG
+481 GGPKGPAV

>member
-1 MPPRILSRSQHTL
+1 MQPRILARSQHTL

-28 RLKSAG
+28 RLRSSG
-34 FKGYLVGGGVR
+34 FKAYLVGGGVR
-45 DLLLDRRPKDFD
+45 DLLLGRKPKDFD

-84 HVRFGM
+84 HVRFGN

-98 RKKAEPEQGD
+98 RRKAEPEEGD
-108 TIVRRDN
+108 TIVKRDN

-128 FTINALFY
+128 FTINAMFY

-180 IACRLGFRIDREGQE
+180 IACRLGFQIDREAQE

-218 ILRQGA
+218 ILRQGS
-224 ARPTFEQLY
+224 ARATFEQLY

-247 ALSRGETHLLDTL
+247 ALSRGETGLLDTL
-260 GTLDEYRKRTGTELA
+260 GTLDEYRNRVGSDAA

-296 LRAAAR
+296 LRATAR
-302 KRPYVAADGP
+302 RRPFVDVDGP
-312 RDFEGDPE
+312 RDFQEEIE
-320 EPIREEPGEEQ
+320 EPLPDAAVANLEGQLDE
-331 SDGTDVVA
+331 TDVVA

-344 DDDADLGHGP
+344 DEEADLGHGP
-354 DLAHGETAI
+354 SVAHGETPI

-375 SLLAAVGSKL
+375 GLLAAVGSKL
-385 HRTDLPPNTERNLAR
+385 HRTDLPPNTERNLSR
-400 KPYFE
+400 KPYFQ
-405 EALLLS
+405 EALLLA

-416 EPEFLEHWRG
+416 EPEIVRHWREAAAG
-426 VTRLAPPV
+426 AA
-434 AESANRE
+434 AEPAD
-441 VLVEGAPRREPV
+441 VEGAPPSEAARPHPPR
-453 PGAPAV
+453 PG
-459 SGDGPDSPDPR
+459 DEPR
-470 RFPRRRSRRRP
+470 RPARRRGRRRP
-481 GRSRGPGG
+481 GRPKGPPV

>member
-1 MPPRILSRSQHTL
+1 MQPRILARSQHTL

-28 RLKSAG
+28 RLRSSG
-34 FKGYLVGGGVR
+34 FKAFLVGGGVR
-45 DLLLDRRPKDFD
+45 DLLLGRKPKDFD

-84 HVRFGM
+84 HVRFGN

-98 RKKAEPEQGD
+98 RRKAEPEEGD
-108 TIVRRDN
+108 TIVKRDN
-115 TFGTPEEDAFRRD
+115 TFGTPEQDAFRRD

-180 IACRLGFRIDREGQE
+180 IACRLGFRIDRDAQE

-203 IVKSSHVRILDEIYK
+203 IVKSSHVRILDEIY
-218 ILRQGA
+218 A
-224 ARPTFEQLY
+224 M
-233 ATGLLAYIFPEAHK
+233 GLLAYIFPEAHA
-247 ALSRGETHLLDTL
+247 ALSRGETGLLDTL
-260 GTLDEYRKRTGTELA
+260 GALDEYRNRTGSDAA

-296 LRAAAR
+296 LRATAR
-302 KRPYVAADGP
+302 KRPYVDVDGP
-312 RDFEGDPE
+312 RDFQEEPE
-320 EPIREEPGEEQ
+320 EPLPEEALEGQVDE
-331 SDGTDVVA
+331 TDVVA

-344 DDDADLGHGP
+344 DEEADLGHGAGVP
-354 DLAHGETAI
+354 HGETPI

-375 SLLAAVGSKL
+375 GLLAAVGSKL
-385 HRTDLPPNTERNLAR
+385 HRTDLPKNSARNLAR
-400 KPYFE
+400 KPYFP
-405 EALLLS
+405 EALLLA

-416 EPEFLEHWRG
+416 DARTVAHWREVEG
-426 VTRLAPPV
+426 EAPPLEPWTPSPG
-434 AESANRE
+434 ADTPD
-441 VLVEGAPRREPV
+441 GAPRDGAA
-453 PGAPAV
+453 GAPEM
-459 SGDGPDSPDPR
+459 PR
-470 RFPRRRSRRRP
+470 RPARRRGRRRP
-481 GRSRGPGG
+481 GRPRGPAA

>member
-1 MPPRILSRSQHTL
+1 MQPRILARSQHTL

-28 RLKSAG
+28 RLRSSG
-34 FKGYLVGGGVR
+34 FKAFLVGGGVR
-45 DLLLDRRPKDFD
+45 DLLLGRRPKDFD

-84 HVRFGM
+84 HVRFGN

-98 RKKAEPEQGD
+98 RRKAEPEEGD
-108 TIVRRDN
+108 TIVKRDN

-146 TGGIEDLEAK
+146 TGGIADLEAK

-180 IACRLGFRIDREGQE
+180 IACRLGFRIDREAQE

-218 ILRQGA
+218 ILRQGS
-224 ARPTFEQLY
+224 ARSTFEQLY

-247 ALSRGETHLLDTL
+247 ALSRGETGLLDTL
-260 GTLDEYRKRTGTELA
+260 GTLDDYRKRVGSDAA

-296 LRAAAR
+296 LRATAR
-302 KRPYVAADGP
+302 PRPFVDVDGP
-312 RDFEGDPE
+312 RDFQEEIE
-320 EPIREEPGEEQ
+320 EPLPAEALEGQVDE
-331 SDGTDVVA
+331 TDVVA

-344 DDDADLGHGP
+344 DEEADLGHGP
-354 DLAHGETAI
+354 GVAHGVTPI

-375 SLLAAVGSKL
+375 GLLAAVGSKL
-385 HRTDLPPNTERNLAR
+385 HRTDLPRNTARNLAH
-400 KPYFE
+400 KPYFQ
-405 EALLLS
+405 EALLLA

-416 EPEFLEHWRG
+416 DSEIVQHWRD
-426 VTRLAPPV
+426 V
-434 AESANRE
+434 AAGATVDGESVEAE
-441 VLVEGAPRREPV
+441 VV
-453 PGAPAV
+453 PGMEPPRPHPPR
-459 SGDGPDSPDPR
+459 SIDGQR
-470 RFPRRRSRRRP
+470 RPPRRRGRRRP
-481 GRSRGPGG
+481 GRPRGPAA

>member
-1 MPPRILSRSQHTL
+1 MQPRILARSQHTL

-28 RLKSAG
+28 RLRSAG
-34 FKGYLVGGGVR
+34 FKAYLVGGGVR
-45 DLLLDRRPKDFD
+45 DLLLGRKPKDFD

-84 HVRFGM
+84 HVRFGP

-98 RKKAEPEQGD
+98 RKKAEPEVGD

-156 RVRVIGDPDE
+156 RVRVIGDPDD

-180 IACRLGFRIDREGQE
+180 IASRLGFRIDREAQE

-218 ILRQGA
+218 ILRQGS
-224 ARPTFEQLY
+224 ARATFEQLQ
-233 ATGLLAYIFPEAHK
+233 AHGLLAYIFPEAHQ
-247 ALSRGETHLLDTL
+247 ALRRGETGLLDTL
-260 GTLDEYRKRTGTELA
+260 GTLDEYRNRVGSDA
-275 LSNAILIAHLLP
+275 SLSNAILIAHLLP

-296 LRAAAR
+296 LRATAR
-302 KRPYVAADGP
+302 RRPPVDVEVP
-312 RDFEGDPE
+312 RDFAGDPE
-320 EPIREEPGEEQ
+320 EPPLEEPFEGQADE
-331 SDGTDVVA
+331 TDVVA

-344 DDDADLGHGP
+344 EEETDLGHGASIP
-354 DLAHGETAI
+354 HGETPI

-375 SLLAAVGSKL
+375 GLLAAVGSKL
-385 HRTDLPPNTERNLAR
+385 HRTDLPPATQRNLSR
-400 KPYFE
+400 KPYFP
-405 EALLLS
+405 EALLLA

-416 EPEFLEHWRG
+416 DPALVEHWRG
-426 VTRLAPPV
+426 VAALPPGGPGDGDGDD
-434 AESANRE
+434 AA
-441 VLVEGAPRREPV
+441 GAAAARGPR
-453 PGAPAV
+453 PAV
-459 SGDGPDSPDPR
+459 AGSAGEGR
-470 RFPRRRSRRRP
+470 RRPLRRRSRRRP
-481 GRSRGPGG
+481 GRPRGPQSA

>member
-1 MPPRILSRSQHTL
+1 MQPRILTRAQHTL

-28 RLKSAG
+28 RLKSSG
-34 FKGYLVGGGVR
+34 FKAYLVGGGVR
-45 DLLLDRRPKDFD
+45 DLLLGRKPKDFD
-57 IGTDASPQQVKK
+57 IATDASPQQVKR

-84 HVRFGM
+84 HVRFGQ

-98 RKKAEPEQGD
+98 RRKAEPEEGD

-136 DIADFSIIDY
+136 DIADFSIIDF
-146 TGGIEDLEAK
+146 TGGIEDLEAM

-180 IACRLGFRIDREGQE
+180 IACRLSFQIDRDTRE

-218 ILRQGA
+218 ILRQGS
-224 ARPTFEQLY
+224 ARITFEQLH
-233 ATGLLAYIFPEAHK
+233 ATGLLAYIFPEAHA
-247 ALSRGETHLLDTL
+247 ALSRGETGLLDTL
-260 GTLDEYRKRTGTELA
+260 GALDAYRKRTGTDTE

-296 LRAAAR
+296 LRATSPR
-302 KRPYVAADGP
+302 RPFVDVDEP
-312 RDFEGDPE
+312 RDFQEDAGAPTPE
-320 EPIREEPGEEQ
+320 EVQAAE
-331 SDGTDVVA
+331 SDVQIDQTDVVA
-339 EMVEL
+339 EIMEL
-344 DDDADLGHGP
+344 DEEADLGLGGRRNARDTP
-354 DLAHGETAI
+354 I

-385 HRTDLPPNTERNLAR
+385 HRTDLPPHAERNLAR
-400 KPYFE
+400 KPYFP
-405 EALLLS
+405 EALLLAD
-411 EIHGL
+411 IHGM
-416 EPEFLEHWRG
+416 EAMVIERWR
-426 VTRLAPPV
+426 AI
-434 AESANRE
+434 AESAA
-441 VLVEGAPRREPV
+441 GATDVPSGAGGDRPATDASGREPGKR
-453 PGAPAV
+453 P
-459 SGDGPDSPDPR
+459 
-470 RFPRRRSRRRP
+470 PRRRGRRRP
-481 GRSRGPGG
+481 RRPSAA

>member
-1 MPPRILSRSQHTL
+1 MQPRILSRSQHTL

-28 RLKSAG
+28 RLRSSG
-34 FKGYLVGGGVR
+34 FKGFLVGGGVR
-45 DLLLDRRPKDFD
+45 DLLLGRKPKDFD

-84 HVRFGM
+84 HVRFGP

-98 RKKAEPEQGD
+98 RKKAEPEEGD
-108 TIVRRDN
+108 TIVKRDN

-146 TGGIEDLEAK
+146 TGGIADLEAK

-180 IACRLGFRIDREGQE
+180 IACRLGFRIDREAQE

-218 ILRQGA
+218 ILRQGS
-224 ARPTFEQLY
+224 ARATFEQLY

-247 ALSRGETHLLDTL
+247 ALSRGETDLLTTL
-260 GTLDEYRKRTGTELA
+260 GTLDEYRNRTGSDAA

-296 LRAAAR
+296 LRATAR
-302 KRPYVAADGP
+302 KRPYVDVDGP
-312 RDFEGDPE
+312 RDFVLDPD
-320 EPIREEPGEEQ
+320 EPLPEEPGEAQ
-331 SDGTDVVA
+331 ADGTDVVA

-344 DDDADLGHGP
+344 DDEADLGHGP
-354 DLAHGETAI
+354 SMERGEAAI

-375 SLLAAVGSKL
+375 GLLAAVGSKL
-385 HRTDLPPNTERNLAR
+385 HRTDLPQNTERNLSR
-400 KPYFE
+400 KPYLE
-405 EALLLS
+405 EALLLAQ
-411 EIHGL
+411 IHGL
-416 EPEFLEHWRG
+416 DPDIVARWRA
-426 VTRLAPPV
+426 VAHAPV
-434 AESANRE
+434 DTASDEAVGE
-441 VLVEGAPRREPV
+441 
-453 PGAPAV
+453 V
-459 SGDGPDSPDPR
+459 SGLGVHEGTARSPDSR
-470 RFPRRRSRRRP
+470 RPPRRRGRRRP
-481 GRSRGPGG
+481 GRPRGPAA

>member
-1 MPPRILSRSQHTL
+1 MQPRILARSQHTL

-28 RLKSAG
+28 RLRSSG
-34 FKGYLVGGGVR
+34 FKGFLVGGGVR
-45 DLLLDRRPKDFD
+45 DLLLGRKPKDFD

-84 HVRFGM
+84 HVRFGN

-98 RKKAEPEQGD
+98 RRKAEPEEGD
-108 TIVRRDN
+108 TIVKRDN

-128 FTINALFY
+128 FTINAMFY

-180 IACRLGFRIDREGQE
+180 IACRLGFRIDREAQE

-218 ILRQGA
+218 ILRQGS
-224 ARPTFEQLY
+224 ARSTFEQLY

-247 ALSRGETHLLDTL
+247 ALSRGETGLLDTL
-260 GTLDEYRKRTGTELA
+260 ATLDEYRNRIGSDAA

-296 LRAAAR
+296 LRATAR
-302 KRPYVAADGP
+302 RRPFVDVDGP
-312 RDFEGDPE
+312 RDFQEEIE
-320 EPIREEPGEEQ
+320 EPRPEGVLEGQLDE
-331 SDGTDVVA
+331 TDVVA

-344 DDDADLGHGP
+344 DEEADLGHGP
-354 DLAHGETAI
+354 SVAHGETAI

-375 SLLAAVGSKL
+375 GLLAAVGSKL
-385 HRTDLPPNTERNLAR
+385 HRTDLPPGTERNLSR
-400 KPYFE
+400 KPYFQ
-405 EALLLS
+405 EALLLA

-416 EPEFLEHWRG
+416 ESEVVQHWREVAVG
-426 VTRLAPPV
+426 ATVDTVDGGAASGPESGASHPHPPR
-434 AESANRE
+434 STD
-441 VLVEGAPRREPV
+441 GPRRPV
-453 PGAPAV
+453 
-459 SGDGPDSPDPR
+459 
-470 RFPRRRSRRRP
+470 RRRGRRRP
-481 GRSRGPGG
+481 GRPKGPAV